1 MSHVESTGQLPPDLL
16 RSVLAAIIAMLGLGG
31 WAYSLTRPDM
41 RGSLPGQ
48 SVVWWTE
55 QLLLLAHAVAC
66 IGVLL
71 KRRVFVVPAVLLSG
85 IMLLFGA
92 VHWWHAL
99 LLEGRLSIPVTPLL
113 IALFMWRL
121 LATRRVVPTIEP
133 HAG

>member
-1 MSHVESTGQLPPDLL
+1 MSQVESSRQLPPDLV
-16 RSVLAAIIAMLGLGG
+16 RSILAAIIAMLGLGG

-41 RGSLPGQ
+41 RAALPDH

-66 IGVLL
+66 IGILL
-71 KRRVFVVPAVLLSG
+71 KRRVFVVPAMLLSG

-92 VHWWHAL
+92 LHWWQTL
-99 LLEGRLSIPVTPLL
+99 LLEERLSIPITPLL

-121 LATRRVVPTIEP
+121 LATSRVVPTVEP

>member
-1 MSHVESTGQLPPDLL
+1 MSQVESSRQLPPDLV
-16 RSVLAAIIAMLGLGG
+16 RSVLAAIIAMLGMGG
-31 WAYSLTRPDM
+31 WAYSFTRPDM
-41 RGSLPGQ
+41 RAALPDH
-48 SVVWWTE
+48 SVLWWTE

-66 IGVLL
+66 IGILL
-71 KRRVFVVPAVLLSG
+71 KRRMFVVPAILLSG

-92 VHWWHAL
+92 LHWLQAL
-99 LLEGRLSIPVTPLL
+99 TEGRLSIPITPLL

>member
-1 MSHVESTGQLPPDLL
+1 MSQVESSRQLPPDLV

-31 WAYSLTRPDM
+31 WAYSFTRPDM
-41 RGSLPGQ
+41 RAALPDH
-48 SVVWWTE
+48 SVLWWTE

-66 IGVLL
+66 IGILL
-71 KRRVFVVPAVLLSG
+71 KRRMFVVPAILLSG

-92 VHWWHAL
+92 LHWLQAL
-99 LLEGRLSIPVTPLL
+99 TEGRLSIPITSLL

-121 LATRRVVPTIEP
+121 LAIRRVVPTIEP

>member
-1 MSHVESTGQLPPDLL
+1 
-16 RSVLAAIIAMLGLGG
+16 
-31 WAYSLTRPDM
+31 M

-92 VHWWHAL
+92 AHWWHAL

-121 LATRRVVPTIEP
+121 LKTSRVVPATS
-133 HAG
+133 A